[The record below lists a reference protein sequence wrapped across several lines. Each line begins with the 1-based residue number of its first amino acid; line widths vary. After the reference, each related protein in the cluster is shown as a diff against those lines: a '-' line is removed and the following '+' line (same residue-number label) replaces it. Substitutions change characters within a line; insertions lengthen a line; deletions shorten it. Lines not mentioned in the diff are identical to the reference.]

1 MYRNTSR
8 KKLKRQTKIRTS
20 RIYRTGS
27 AIVSNYKFFF
37 LFTLPSRNHFRQ
49 KLLKT
54 HLFESQ
60 ILLDVSAR
68 SLCVTLKR
76 KNCFTKF
83 MQNENFGSQ
92 KKTMPKTDFEVFFL
106 YWTCLFFLYWK
117 LLSSKVLDFPT
128 DLGNT
133 FVFEYA
139 KEEKVLS
146 SLMALILA
154 NFVLL
159 LSKQSSQNL

>member
-1 MYRNTSR
+1 MYRSTSR

-27 AIVSNYKFFF
+27 AIVSNYKLFF
-37 LFTLPSRNHFRQ
+37 LFPLRLRNHFRQ

-106 YWTCLFFLYWK
+106 YWSLKLSFFS
-117 LLSSKVLDFPT
+117 LLK
-128 DLGNT
+128 T
-133 FVFEYA
+133 FVFNGSRFSDWFR
-139 KEEKVLS
+139 KHFFLRTQKKKKFWVPS
-146 SLMALILA
+146 WP
-154 NFVLL
+154 
-159 LSKQSSQNL
+159 

>member
-8 KKLKRQTKIRTS
+8 KKLKRQTKIRTI
-20 RIYRTGS
+20 RIHRTGS
-27 AIVSNYKFFF
+27 AMVSNYKLFF
-37 LFTLPSRNHFRQ
+37 LFPLQLRNHFRQ

-92 KKTMPKTDFEVFFL
+92 KKNNAKDRFRSVFSL
-106 YWTCLFFLYWK
+106 LKLSFF
-117 LLSSKVLDFPT
+117 SVLK
-128 DLGNT
+128 T
-133 FVFEYA
+133 FVF
-139 KEEKVLS
+139 KGSRFSDWFRKHFFLRTQKKKKFWVPS
-146 SLMALILA
+146 WP
-154 NFVLL
+154 
-159 LSKQSSQNL
+159 